1 MDFAKDDI
9 LMLVAPSG
17 DYRFG
22 YVIETT
28 EEAQHL
34 LICMHDE
41 GDSRLSYEEMA
52 GQSVGQ
58 SPAELPIQVSKRE
71 RPVLKLLAQGQS
83 NKLIAQ
89 TLGLAQSTVRAHV
102 GRLRLKLRVSS
113 REQMMVMA
121 CTAIHHIEGG

>member
-22 YVIETT
+22 YVLETT
-28 EEAQHL
+28 EEAQHV

-41 GDSRLSYEEMA
+41 GDSRLSYEEA
-52 GQSVGQ
+52 ASRPVGQ
-58 SPAELPIQVSKRE
+58 PPADWRVQISKRE
-71 RPVLKLLAQGQS
+71 QTVLELLAQGQS
-83 NKLIAQ
+83 NILIAKA
-89 TLGLAQSTVRAHV
+89 LGLAQSTIRAHV
-102 GRLRLKLRVSS
+102 GRLQLKLRVSS

-121 CTAIHHIEGG
+121 RTAIHQLAGG